1 MSDIDFTVRLVEAL
15 LFASQK
21 PLSEADLAE
30 RLPEGTDVKA
40 ALAQI
45 AEHYANRGVAL
56 VEVAGGWAIRTAPD
70 LAQALRISVEV
81 PRKLSRAAVEAL
93 SIIAYHQPVT
103 RGEIEEI
110 RGVAL
115 SKGSLEQLLEAG
127 WIKPRGHKQTPG
139 RPALWVTTDE
149 FLLHFGLANID
160 DLPGVEELKA
170 AGLLDRRPA
179 FTTLA
184 MREDEKA
191 SAEGAEAGGDAEE
204 EAEVRAER
212 ERAAAAEMDGPI
224 EAAAEDADG
233 EDADDDEDEDT
244 EASDE
249 DEDDEDDDEDDDDEE
264 ESRAAGIAAAPVREP
279 V

>member
-1 MSDIDFTVRLVEAL
+1 MSDIDFIVRLVEAL
-15 LFASQK
+15 LFASPK
-21 PLSEADLAE
+21 PLSEEDLAE

-40 ALAQI
+40 VLAQV
-45 AEHYANRGVAL
+45 AELYANRGVAL
-56 VEVAGGWAIRTAPD
+56 TEVAGGWAIRTAPD

-81 PRKLSRAAVEAL
+81 PRKLSRAAIEAL

-139 RPALWVTTDE
+139 RPGLWVTTDE
-149 FLLHFGLANID
+149 FLLHFGLASVD

-170 AGLLDRRPA
+170 AGLLDRRPS

-184 MREDEKA
+184 MREDDKEPEEPA
-191 SAEGAEAGGDAEE
+191 DAEE
-204 EAEVRAER
+204 AEIRAER
-212 ERAAAAEMDGPI
+212 DEAAVAELDGEDEDEAL
-224 EAAAEDADG
+224 EAAADDADG
-233 EDADDDEDEDT
+233 AEDG
-244 EASDE
+244 SD
-249 DEDDEDDDEDDDDEE
+249 DDDEDDDDEDDE
-264 ESRAAGIAAAPVREP
+264 DLDPSSRAAGIAASPVREP

>member
-1 MSDIDFTVRLVEAL
+1 MSDIDFIVRLVEAL
-15 LFASQK
+15 LFASPK
-21 PLSEADLAE
+21 PLSEEDLAE

-40 ALAQI
+40 VLAQI
-45 AEHYANRGVAL
+45 AELYANRGVAL
-56 VEVAGGWAIRTAPD
+56 TEVAGGWAIRTAPD

-139 RPALWVTTDE
+139 RPGLWVTTDE
-149 FLLHFGLANID
+149 FLLHFGLASVD

-170 AGLLDRRPA
+170 AGLLDRRP
-179 FTTLA
+179 
-184 MREDEKA
+184 EDDKEPEEPA
-191 SAEGAEAGGDAEE
+191 DAEE
-204 EAEVRAER
+204 AEIRAER
-212 ERAAAAEMDGPI
+212 D
-224 EAAAEDADG
+224 EAAVAELDGEDDDEALEATADDADG
-233 EDADDDEDEDT
+233 AEDG
-244 EASDE
+244 S
-249 DEDDEDDDEDDDDEE
+249 DDDEDDDDEDDDDLDPS
-264 ESRAAGIAAAPVREP
+264 SRAAGIAASPVREP

>member
-1 MSDIDFTVRLVEAL
+1 VSDIEFTVRLVEAL

-21 PLSEADLAE
+21 PLSEEDLAG

-40 ALAQI
+40 VLAQI
-45 AEHYANRGVAL
+45 AEQYADRGVVL
-56 VEVAGGWAIRTAPD
+56 TEVAGGWAIRTAPD

-81 PRKLSRAAVEAL
+81 PRKLSRAAIEAL

-139 RPALWVTTDE
+139 RPGLWVTTDE
-149 FLLHFGLANID
+149 FLLHFGLASVD

-170 AGLLDRRPA
+170 AGLLDRRPS

-184 MREDEKA
+184 MREDEKGTD
-191 SAEGAEAGGDAEE
+191 EPGDTE

-212 ERAAAAEMDGPI
+212 DEAAAAELD
-224 EAAAEDADG
+224 AEDEEAELEAADG
-233 EDADDDEDEDT
+233 EDDDEGEDGDDED
-244 EASDE
+244 
-249 DEDDEDDDEDDDDEE
+249 DDDEDDDDDLDSS
-264 ESRAAGIAAAPVREP
+264 SRAADIAASPVREP

>member
-1 MSDIDFTVRLVEAL
+1 MSDIDFIVRLVEAL
-15 LFASQK
+15 LFASPK
-21 PLSEADLAE
+21 PLSEEDLAE

-40 ALAQI
+40 VLAQI
-45 AEHYANRGVAL
+45 AELYANRGVAL
-56 VEVAGGWAIRTAPD
+56 TEVAGGWAIRTAPD

-170 AGLLDRRPA
+170 AGLLDRRPS

-184 MREDEKA
+184 MREDEK
-191 SAEGAEAGGDAEE
+191 ETEEQPDAEE
-204 EAEVRAER
+204 AEIRAER
-212 ERAAAAEMDGPI
+212 D
-224 EAAAEDADG
+224 EAAVAELDGEDDDEALEATADDADG
-233 EDADDDEDEDT
+233 AEDG
-244 EASDE
+244 S
-249 DEDDEDDDEDDDDEE
+249 DDDEDDDDEDDDDLDPS
-264 ESRAAGIAAAPVREP
+264 SRAAGIAASPVREP